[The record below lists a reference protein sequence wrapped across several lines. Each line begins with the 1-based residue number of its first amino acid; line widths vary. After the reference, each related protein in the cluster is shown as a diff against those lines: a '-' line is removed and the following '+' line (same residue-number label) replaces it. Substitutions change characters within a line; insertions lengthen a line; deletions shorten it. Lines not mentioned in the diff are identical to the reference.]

1 VPHERVFL
9 CGEAEFAGEV
19 ANTFA
24 NVNRQGYLGADVGKL
39 RLFIGAAQLAATLN
53 GVTGAAHV
61 KSKIAEMIRLERS
74 IWALGVTASLE
85 SRSEEGFQ
93 VPDPVLTNAGKHLAM
108 EGHYLA
114 ARNLLEIAGG
124 SVITSP
130 YVEDIMRPELRPFV
144 EKYYRGVDPG
154 DAMERLRVMKL
165 IRDLVASEYGG
176 YWYTEIIHGSGSP
189 EAEKLQ
195 MYREHDLD
203 ACVGLARHALQGRAA
218 VGERSAVRA
227 GA

>member
-1 VPHERVFL
+1 
-9 CGEAEFAGEV
+9 
-19 ANTFA
+19 
-24 NVNRQGYLGADVGKL
+24 
-39 RLFIGAAQLAATLN
+39 
-53 GVTGAAHV
+53 
-61 KSKIAEMIRLERS
+61 M
-74 IWALGVTASLE
+74 
-85 SRSEEGFQ
+85 
-93 VPDPVLTNAGKHLAM
+93 PDPVLTNAGKHMAM
-108 EGHYLA
+108 EGHYMA

-189 EAEKLQ
+189 EAAS
-195 MYREHDLD
+195 R
-203 ACVGLARHALQGRAA
+203 CGQGATPQTFFPD
-218 VGERSAVRA
+218 
-227 GA
+227 

>member
-1 VPHERVFL
+1 
-9 CGEAEFAGEV
+9 
-19 ANTFA
+19 
-24 NVNRQGYLGADVGKL
+24 
-39 RLFIGAAQLAATLN
+39 
-53 GVTGAAHV
+53 
-61 KSKIAEMIRLERS
+61 MIRLERS
-74 IWALGVTASLE
+74 IWALGVTASHE
-85 SRSEEGFQ
+85 SRNEEGYQ

-108 EGHYLA
+108 EGHYMA

-203 ACVGLARHALQGRAA
+203 ACKALATLALEGSAAIEVPAARA
-218 VGERSAVRA
+218 
-227 GA
+227 

>member
-1 VPHERVFL
+1 
-9 CGEAEFAGEV
+9 
-19 ANTFA
+19 
-24 NVNRQGYLGADVGKL
+24 
-39 RLFIGAAQLAATLN
+39 
-53 GVTGAAHV
+53 
-61 KSKIAEMIRLERS
+61 M
-74 IWALGVTASLE
+74 
-85 SRSEEGFQ
+85 
-93 VPDPVLTNAGKHLAM
+93 LTNAGKHLAM
-108 EGHYLA
+108 EGHYMA

-203 ACVGLARHALQGRAA
+203 YCVGLGPPRPQGPGGGGRGADGAGVLACRHAACERGRDP
-218 VGERSAVRA
+218 RA
-227 GA
+227 